1 MKSPLRAKR
10 EALENLWQQ
19 GLSGQALLRGHSKLV
34 DEFVLECFLEAEVP
48 GAEESVALVA
58 LGGYGRQEL
67 FPYSDIDLMVLYRSE
82 VRDEVGQIAD
92 SVLYPLWDTGLEV
105 GHGVRSVEEAV
116 ALAGEDFYFR
126 VALLDARLL
135 AGSQLLYFELLSAY
149 REKFIEGQRQEF
161 VETMERFRV
170 ERREKYGVHAYLLEP
185 HIKEGKG
192 GLRDIQ
198 AMLWTAKVVYGLE
211 GINGIVNAGILNE
224 AEHDSFMGSWNMLV
238 KIRNRLHYISK
249 RKNDQLYFEQ
259 QEEIAEAFNYKDSQG
274 SLGVEVFMR
283 EMYGHIQNIA
293 VVTDLFFAHV
303 YDILG
308 VSNGENSQP
317 DKVVENGIELR
328 NNYIHL
334 IATQD
339 EIEKKPHLL
348 IRVFLAAARSGL
360 PVHHRSRKFISA
372 NLGLI
377 NDKVRSSNRAAK
389 TLIGILETEEEV
401 VAALSGMLETGLLAA
416 YIPEFK
422 RIHTLAQHDV
432 YHIYTVDRH
441 SLQAVDEL
449 RKVVQEEKTVMSII
463 DSPAVLYLAAL
474 LHDIGKGSGQ
484 DHSVLG
490 AEIAFEIAGRM
501 GLAKEECD
509 DLRFVVLRHL
519 YLPEN
524 ALRRDLNDSE
534 FIKHC
539 AEEIGTASR
548 LAMLYLLSIADSR
561 ATGPSA
567 WSEWKASLLQE
578 FFFKIKPY
586 LEISAFD
593 QAHVGIVENQVEQG
607 VEWLRHQVTQELNG
621 AENLQMDIDD
631 LSADYL
637 LTFSPAK
644 VAKHICLHRD
654 HYQLLR
660 QKSLIFAADKEEQWS
675 LLIMSHD
682 QPGLL
687 AKICGIMALNN
698 LTVLNAQIFT
708 WSDGTVVDVL
718 DVRPTDGLAFAERDW
733 QSLNRELDL
742 AIAHRLGLSHR
753 LYQKLA
759 AVYSRKKELA
769 TKHKPQVVI
778 DNETSAAFT
787 IVEVYGNDR
796 EGQLYRITQALADF
810 GINIHKAF
818 IATEVARL
826 IDVFYV
832 LDRDG
837 KKIED
842 VEFKEEI
849 VSGLLYS
856 IGREEDKK

>member
-34 DEFVLECFLEAEVP
+34 DEFVLECFLTSEVA

-67 FPYSDIDLMVLYRSE
+67 FPYSDIDLMILYRAE
-82 VRDEVGQIAD
+82 VRDDVGKIAD
-92 SVLYPLWDTGLEV
+92 SVLYPLWDAGLEV
-105 GHGVRSVEEAV
+105 GHGVRSVDEAV
-116 ALAGEDFYFR
+116 SLAADDFYFR

-149 REKFIEGQRQEF
+149 REKYIEGQRQEF
-161 VETMERFRV
+161 VETMERFRG
-170 ERREKYGVHAYLLEP
+170 ERREKYGVHSFLLEP

-211 GINGIVNAGILNE
+211 GINGIVNAGILTE
-224 AEHDSFMGSWNMLV
+224 TEHDSFMDSWNMLIR
-238 KIRNRLHYISK
+238 IRNRLHYISK

-259 QEEIAEAFNYKDSQG
+259 QEEIANAFNYKESRG
-274 SLGVEVFMR
+274 ALGVEVFMR
-283 EMYGHIQNIA
+283 EMYGHMQNIA

-303 YDILG
+303 DDILG
-308 VSNGENSQP
+308 VTNGENSLP
-317 DKVVENGIELR
+317 DKDVEPGIELR

-334 IATQD
+334 VASPE
-339 EIEKKPHLL
+339 EIRNKPHLL
-348 IRVFLAAARSGL
+348 IRIFLAAARYGVS
-360 PVHHRSRKFISA
+360 VHHRSRKTISA
-372 NLGLI
+372 SLECI
-377 NDKVRSSNRAAK
+377 NDKVCSSSRAAK
-389 TLIGILETEEEV
+389 AFLGILENESEV
-401 VAALSGMLETGLLAA
+401 IGALSGMLETGLLAA
-416 YIPEFK
+416 YIPEF
-422 RIHTLAQHDV
+422 RNIYTLAQHDV

-441 SLQAVDEL
+441 SLQTVDEL
-449 RKVVQEEKTVMSII
+449 RKVVQEEK
-463 DSPAVLYLAAL
+463 AVLPLIESTAVLFLGAL

-484 DHSVLG
+484 DHSVFG
-490 AEIAFEIAGRM
+490 SEVAQEIARRM
-501 GLAKEECD
+501 GLSDKECE

-567 WSEWKASLLQE
+567 WSEWKGSLLQE
-578 FFFKIKPY
+578 IFFKVKPY
-586 LEISAFD
+586 LELSKFD
-593 QAHVGIVENQVEQG
+593 QAQAGLVESQVEQG
-607 VEWLRHQVTQELNG
+607 VEWLKQQVAEEVNG
-621 AENLQMDIDD
+621 VENLRMDIND

-637 LTFSPAK
+637 LSFRPEK
-644 VAKHICLHRD
+644 VASHLLLHRD
-654 HYQLLR
+654 HFNLLR
-660 QKSLIFAADKEEQWS
+660 QKSLVFASEMEEQWS
-675 LLIMSHD
+675 LLIMSFD

-708 WSDGTVVDVL
+708 WNDGTVVDVL
-718 DVRPTDGLAFAERDW
+718 DVRPTDGLTFAERDW
-733 QSLNRELDL
+733 DALNRELDL

-753 LYQKLA
+753 LYHKLA
-759 AVYSRKKELA
+759 AVYGRKKELVS
-769 TKHKPQVVI
+769 KRKPRVVI
-778 DNETSAAFT
+778 DNDTSAAYT

-796 EGQLYRITQALADF
+796 EGQLYRITQTLADF

-837 KKIED
+837 SKVEEP
-842 VEFKEEI
+842 EFKEEI

-856 IGREEDKK
+856 IGREEEKK

>member
-34 DEFVLECFLEAEVP
+34 DEFVLDCFLEAEVA

-67 FPYSDIDLMVLYRSE
+67 FPYSDIDLMILYRAE
-82 VRDEVGQIAD
+82 VRDDVGQIAD
-92 SVLYPLWDTGLEV
+92 SVLYPLWDNGLEV
-105 GHGVRSVEEAV
+105 GHGVRSVDEAV
-116 ALAGEDFYFR
+116 ELAADDFYFR

-135 AGSQLLYFELLSAY
+135 AGSQLLYFELLSTY
-149 REKFIEGQRQEF
+149 REKYIEGQRQEF
-161 VETMERFRV
+161 VETMERFRL
-170 ERREKYGVHAYLLEP
+170 ERRKKYGVHSFLLEP

-198 AMLWTAKVVYGLE
+198 AMLWTAKVVFGLE
-211 GINGIVNAGILNE
+211 GINGIVNAGILSD
-224 AEHDSFMGSWNMLV
+224 AEQDSFMDSWNMLIR
-238 KIRNRLHYISK
+238 IRNRLHYISK

-259 QEEIAEAFNYKDSQG
+259 QEEIAEAFNYKDSQKA
-274 SLGVEVFMR
+274 LGVEVFMR
-283 EMYGHIQNIA
+283 EMYGHMQNIA

-303 YDILG
+303 DDILG
-308 VSNGENSQP
+308 VAGGEDSLP
-317 DKVVENGIELR
+317 DKSIEAGIELR
-328 NNYIHL
+328 NGYIHL
-334 IATQD
+334 TASPE
-339 EIEKKPHLL
+339 EIKKKPHLL
-348 IRVFLAAARSGL
+348 IRVFLAAARYGA
-360 PVHHRSRKFISA
+360 PVHHRSRKTISTS
-372 NLGLI
+372 LELV
-377 NDKVRSSNRAAK
+377 NDKVCSSSRAASAF
-389 TLIGILETEEEV
+389 LGILENEGEV
-401 VAALSGMLETGLLAA
+401 IGALSGMLETGLLAA
-416 YIPEFK
+416 YMPEFN

-449 RKVVQEEKTVMSII
+449 RKVVQEE
-463 DSPAVLYLAAL
+463 DAVLSMVESTAVLFLGAL
-474 LHDIGKGSGQ
+474 LHDVGKGSGK
-484 DHSVLG
+484 DHSIFG
-490 AEIAFEIAGRM
+490 AEIAYEIARRM
-501 GLAKEECD
+501 GLSEVECD
-509 DLRFVVLRHL
+509 DLRFVVLKHL

-548 LAMLYLLSIADSR
+548 LAMLYLLSVADSK

-567 WSEWKASLLQE
+567 WSEWKGSLLQE
-578 FFFKIKPY
+578 MFLKIKPY
-586 LEISAFD
+586 LELSKFD
-593 QAHVGIVENQVEQG
+593 QVQAGLVESQVEQG
-607 VEWLRHQVTQELNG
+607 VEWLKQQVSDELNG
-621 AENLQMDIDD
+621 ESNLRMDIND

-637 LTFSPAK
+637 LTFSPEK
-644 VAKHICLHRD
+644 VANHMILHRD
-654 HYQLLR
+654 HYKLLR
-660 QKSLIFAADKEEQWS
+660 QKSLVFPTEKEEQWS
-675 LLIMSHD
+675 LLIMSFD

-698 LTVLNAQIFT
+698 LTVLNAKIFT

-718 DVRPTDGLAFAERDW
+718 DVRPTDGLTFEERDW

-753 LYQKLA
+753 LYHKLA
-759 AVYSRKKELA
+759 AVYSRKIELVSRQ
-769 TKHKPQVVI
+769 KPRVVI
-778 DNETSAAFT
+778 DNDTSAAYT
-787 IVEVYGNDR
+787 IVEVYGSDR
-796 EGQLYRITQALADF
+796 EGQLYRITQTLADF

-832 LDRDG
+832 LDREG
-837 KKIED
+837 GKIED
-842 VEFKEEI
+842 TEFKEEI

-856 IGREEDKK
+856 IGREEEKK